1 MSLRLPGIVLAV
13 TGIVAI
19 VVTLTRGP
27 NLGISKRAGLVS
39 GIVLLTLGV
48 AFLVFAAASGP
59 T

>member
-27 NLGISKRAGLVS
+27 NLGISKRAGLVA

-48 AFLVFAAASGP
+48 AFLVLAAGSGP

>member
-27 NLGISKRAGLVS
+27 NLGISKRAGLVA

-48 AFLVFAAASGP
+48 AFLIFAAGSGP

>member
-27 NLGISKRAGLVS
+27 NLGMSKRAGLVA

-48 AFLVFAAASGP
+48 AFLILAAGSGP